1 MNDTKD
7 ENGSSRSLAVRQSD
21 VNTGVHVLNLL
32 DEKQLAS
39 AEVFL
44 KKIIATE
51 KGGVK
56 SVNEGLAVLMRA
68 QDLRLP
74 FSTCIEHI
82 HVINGKTG
90 VDVHIVKALLS
101 RAGIVWK
108 TTKDYVPQYKYTDGN
123 NVYDETLLP
132 QYCIKCR
139 TKAEA
144 ESKTDDE
151 FVGVYPLKYYKD
163 LKGRIYNEFQINE
176 QCVKCINLPQAMKVA
191 QEGKFP
197 VIRTQATPTDYVTEY
212 EFTRYKEICGKTVE
226 IHAVGHFSFSE
237 ANIAG
242 FFEKDTY
249 KKYARIMIGHRAFSL
264 GAKEIASD
272 ILMGVMET
280 SELKLVED
288 VPITDADIIDGV

>member
-21 VNTGVHVLNLL
+21 VNAGVHVLNLL

-151 FVGVYPLKYYKD
+151 FVGVYPLKYFKD

-288 VPITDADIIDGV
+288 VPITDADIIDEV

>member
-101 RAGIVWK
+101 RAGIVWE